1 MNKQIDRILI
11 CVLWLLAAT
20 LGTCFWLNTTFGFNI
35 FSAQHWQYLAYLQA
49 AQTPVRPAFYISLTC
64 AVLIALGVL
73 YILIRPRGIWRRH
86 TKIHRARMMTITTP
100 DTQQQP
106 VTTDTANDAPPA
118 PQNAPAQP
126 VTTKLQRPP
135 RIGIAPNMAHA
146 MSGQTQSATLTQ
158 PTVNQAIFTPPQS
171 STTNANN
178 INFDDLRDIFES
190 TGYTVK
196 HSPQIGNFKPAL
208 FAIGTN
214 EQLWLGGVGIAE
226 TALATAMDRL
236 ATIFSDT
243 LDDIQ
248 INIFGFI
255 IAPSGPVSNTD
266 IQTFSDTAE
275 LRTYMESNRN
285 TPPSD
290 ASERENFDAYSE
302 YIDTVINY
310 MDKT

>member
-1 MNKQIDRILI
+1 MNKQIERILI
-11 CVLWLLAAT
+11 CILWLLAAT

-64 AVLIALGVL
+64 AILISLGVL
-73 YILIRPRGIWRRH
+73 HVLIRPRGMLRRR
-86 TKIHRARMMTITTP
+86 IGINRARMAGNTQPQQPLSAPTITN
-100 DTQQQP
+100 D
-106 VTTDTANDAPPA
+106 VAINDAPSVPTRPVA
-118 PQNAPAQP
+118 P
-126 VTTKLQRPP
+126 KLQRPP
-135 RIGIAPNMAHA
+135 RIGIASGMAKPQPAPNMQNIPAPS
-146 MSGQTQSATLTQ
+146 MPQPQ
-158 PTVNQAIFTPPQS
+158 PTTQANDIS
-171 STTNANN
+171 
-178 INFDDLRDIFES
+178 FDELRDIFAS
-190 TGYTVK
+190 NGYTVK

-208 FAIGTN
+208 LAIGTN
-214 EQLWLGGVGIAE
+214 ETLWIGGVGIAE
-226 TALATAMDRL
+226 SVLATAMERL

-255 IAPSGPVSNTD
+255 IAPSGNVTNTD
-266 IQTFSDTAE
+266 IQTFTDTAQ
-275 LRTYMESNRN
+275 LRAYMESNKN

-290 ASERENFDAYSE
+290 SGERENFDAYSE